1 MLTIQS
7 FRNLYSTT
15 ILHSFNG
22 SAKRHPDFGT
32 VKARERA
39 FLGADSI
46 PLEGRFTV
54 VPTTENAR
62 FFIATVRG
70 NEAKSTPSQQN
81 GGMWLPEFPTHVDRG
96 QVGKLGMKAHLKLS
110 HQRIKSVFNTL
121 ADRSLQPVA

>member
-22 SAKRHPDFGT
+22 SAKSHQDFGT
-32 VKARERA
+32 VK
-39 FLGADSI
+39 ADSI